1 MPLITFLGKGILAA
15 VFFPPRQ
22 SVSHLHLYL
31 NQLKKKFAETASDLA
46 EAARLSPAL
55 AEAAKYWQGPSRNSH
70 FL

>member
-1 MPLITFLGKGILAA
+1 MPLIKFLGKS